1 MAAPGG
7 RTEACPAGDIVLTMV
22 PNRAAYGPHQFPVF
36 QIDIVSTDAA
46 VCAFNTGRGSLR
58 ILITGGS
65 RATWDSGACLHSATA
80 HVEYLRRGVPSVA
93 SIVWDRRLLAGDCAA
108 AQVAAKPGRYV
119 AMAASGR
126 VTSPAKA
133 FELW

>member
-1 MAAPGG
+1 MAARRG

-36 QIDIVSTDAA
+36 RIDIVSTGAA
-46 VCAFNTGRGSLR
+46 VCAFHTGRESLR

-65 RATWDSGACLHSATA
+65 RATWDSGACLHGVAA

-93 SIVWDRRLLAGDCAA
+93 SIVWDRRLLAGGCMA
-108 AQVAAKPGRYV
+108 AQIAARPGRYV
-119 AMAASGR
+119 AMAASGS